1 MQSSSSTPQTSI
13 GAPAYPPGVV
23 PPVPLTTTSAATTP
37 NAHEY
42 YATHGNVIGMGSS
55 TYQHGAQVYDPSQP
69 FSNQVNRFD
78 AVQRYEIAQHWP
90 EYNRF
95 IGSLDSSIHAI
106 GSNMQQF
113 HDGLY
118 GDNHVGG
125 YPQSAVGSPAVPNG
139 ANTLADTYKT
149 TGSTS
154 GHGEEFQKDP
164 LTNVLTTV
172 GIVGALARKA
182 SKLPEQASAV
192 SKQASQTLESVGYEA
207 EAVGVRGAAQAG
219 SNLAPIAGAIASAAS
234 GAFLALEANEM
245 FGDKASL
252 LLGQPVSTD
261 GAGRVQI
268 GSNTTQYTV
277 GKGNSSGVL
286 KGVNQFE
293 SWLKNWF

>member
-13 GAPAYPPGVV
+13 GAPAYPPGVI
-23 PPVPLTTTSAATTP
+23 PPVPLTTSATSTTP
-37 NAHEY
+37 TAHEY

-125 YPQSAVGSPAVPNG
+125 YPQSAVGTSAVPPA

-149 TGSTS
+149 TTS
-154 GHGEEFQKDP
+154 NSVHGEEFQKDP
-164 LTNVLTTV
+164 LIAV
-172 GIVGALARKA
+172 GIVAALARKA
-182 SKLPEQASAV
+182 SNLPEQASAV

-219 SNLAPIAGAIASAAS
+219 SNLAPVAGAIASAAS

-245 FGDKASL
+245 FGDKTSL

-261 GAGRVQI
+261 GAGRIQI
-268 GSNTTQYTV
+268 GSNTTQYTI